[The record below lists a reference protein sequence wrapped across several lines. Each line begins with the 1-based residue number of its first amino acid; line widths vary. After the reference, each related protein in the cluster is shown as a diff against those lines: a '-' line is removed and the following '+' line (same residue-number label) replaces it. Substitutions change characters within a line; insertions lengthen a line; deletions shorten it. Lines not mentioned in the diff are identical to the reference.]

1 MSGQGFADLRLNHQ
15 REQTAESFWPSFTDV
30 MTVIVM
36 IFLLAMLILLV
47 RNMDL
52 VTELRSTMEAE
63 RQAAEQLRARERERA
78 SLAEGLATATAEV
91 GRLRGRINALEG
103 DRRAQDGALDAARA
117 QIGALTDERRILADD
132 LETQRKRAEEARA
145 ALGAERERLASTEVE
160 HAAAR
165 ELAQAR
171 QEALERAAELTE
183 AQARQIE
190 ELEAVRHQLQAQREA
205 REAEL
210 TDLSARLSDREASL
224 VRLETEVEAQAR
236 EIDRLEAARRE
247 LVTLHTASREA
258 AEQASTRQR
267 QLEDTLEQ
275 LRADYAERVAELS
288 GVLDKFEAAE
298 RGRAEITE
306 DYGQLQQRYERL
318 VRPARSPTGRHV
330 VEVRYAKVGGR
341 TDIRIREPGESGFQ
355 TVSRDELDQKLG
367 KISREHEEG
376 LYIKVIFPE
385 DSGLSHDD
393 AWRFTNALHGKYDY
407 YYRDQPAA
415 SGDRSEATP

>member
-1 MSGQGFADLRLNHQ
+1 MSEQGFADLRLNHQ
-15 REQTAESFWPSFTDV
+15 RDQTAESFWPSFTDV

-52 VTELRSTMEAE
+52 VADLRSTMAAE
-63 RQAAEQLRARERERA
+63 RQAAEQLRVRERERA
-78 SLAEGLATATAEV
+78 SLSEGLANATAEV
-91 GRLRGRINALEG
+91 TRLRGRIDALEN
-103 DRRAQDGALDAARA
+103 DRTAQDRALAAARE
-117 QIGALTDERRILADD
+117 QIGTLANERRILTDD
-132 LETQRKRAEEARA
+132 LEAQRKRAEEALA
-145 ALGAERERLASTEVE
+145 SLGEERERLASIEDAN
-160 HAAAR
+160 AAAR
-165 ELAQAR
+165 ELAETR
-171 QEALERAAELTE
+171 QQALERATE
-183 AQARQIE
+183 FTETQARQIQE
-190 ELEAVRHQLQAQREA
+190 LVAVGQQLEAQRNE

-224 VRLETEVEAQAR
+224 ARLETEGEAQAR
-236 EIDRLEAARRE
+236 EIDRLEADRRE
-247 LVTLHTASREA
+247 LASLHTASREA
-258 AEQASTRQR
+258 AEQASTRRR

-275 LRADYAERVAELS
+275 LRAAYVERVAELS
-288 GVLDKFEAAE
+288 GVLDKLETAE
-298 RGRAEITE
+298 RGHAELTA

-318 VRPARSPTGRHV
+318 VRPARTPTGRYL

-341 TDIRIREPGESGFQ
+341 ADIRIREPGESGFQ
-355 TVSRDELDQKLG
+355 PVSRDELDLRLG

-407 YYRDQPAA
+407 YYRDQPATN
-415 SGDRSEATP
+415 GDESEATQ